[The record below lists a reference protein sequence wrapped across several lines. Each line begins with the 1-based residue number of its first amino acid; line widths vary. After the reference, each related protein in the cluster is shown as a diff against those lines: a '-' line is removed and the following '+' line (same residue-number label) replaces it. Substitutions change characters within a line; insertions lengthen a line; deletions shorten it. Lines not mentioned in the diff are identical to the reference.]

1 MTEWGDRYYKFQ
13 EGFRRVADAADGIPD
28 RVPVYAQICEL
39 IPVVMNETADKI
51 YRDPELLT
59 IGTFTICEK
68 YGIDVPVVDLDTY
81 NIEAEAIGQRLIYHK
96 DIMPDIDRSRPLI
109 RSKSDLVKV
118 KTPDFKKAGRCSLVV
133 EMYRLFEKLTNVKA
147 GIAFCAPFSLA
158 ANIRGISE
166 IIMDIMVDPDF
177 AHDLFTCVTEDVLI
191 PYLQFLKA
199 EFPHAPAMVGAD
211 ALASLPMIN
220 EDIMHQWVAPYIERL
235 REAVGPNVCVPN
247 QTGERHSKT
256 PEIVMDIRRRCNPL
270 YVEGQDPDVEAL
282 GPEFYKQYALKY
294 DLPLLLGVG
303 AAFLNNSTPDEV
315 TARVKH
321 YVQIGGKNGRL
332 WLYLCNL
339 SPSTPEENIRSAI
352 EAAHRY
358 GTYN

>member
-1 MTEWGDRYYKFQ
+1 M
-13 EGFRRVADAADGIPD
+13 ADAADGIPD

-39 IPVVMNETADKI
+39 IPVVMNATADKI
-51 YRDPELLT
+51 YRDPEMLA

-68 YGIDVPVVDLDTY
+68 YGIDVPIVDLDTY
-81 NIEAEAIGQRLIYHK
+81 NIEAEALGQRLIYDK

-109 RSKSDLVKV
+109 RTKSDLSKI
-118 KTPDFKKAGRCSLVV
+118 KTPDFEKAGRCFLVV
-133 EMYRLFEKLTNVKA
+133 EMYRLFEKLTGVKA
-147 GIAFCAPFSLA
+147 GMAFCAPFSLT

-177 AHDLFTCVTEDVLI
+177 ARDLFECVTENVLI
-191 PYLQFLKA
+191 PYLLFLK
-199 EFPHAPAMVGAD
+199 EKFPHAPAMVGAD

-220 EDIMHQWVAPYIERL
+220 EDIMGQWVAPYIERL
-235 REAVGPNVCVPN
+235 REALGPNVYVPN
-247 QTGERHSKT
+247 QTGERYSKT

-282 GPEFYKQYALKY
+282 GPEFYKQYAEKH

-303 AAFLNNSTPDEV
+303 AAFLNNATPEEV
-315 TARVKH
+315 AARVKH
-321 YVQIGGKNGRL
+321 YVQTGGKNGRL

-339 SPSTPEENIRSAI
+339 SPSTPEENIAAAI
-352 EAAHRY
+352 ESVHRY
-358 GTYN
+358 GTYQKQLK